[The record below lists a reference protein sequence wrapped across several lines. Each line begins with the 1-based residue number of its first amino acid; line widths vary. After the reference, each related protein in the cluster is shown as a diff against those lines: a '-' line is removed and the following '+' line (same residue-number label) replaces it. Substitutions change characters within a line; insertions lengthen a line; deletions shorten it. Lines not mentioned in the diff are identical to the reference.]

1 MVTEPEFFTSSY
13 SSNGGNCVEIAAN
26 LADTYGIV
34 PVRDTKLPDGPTL
47 TIPTPAFAAFL
58 TGIKAHSLHR
68 A

>member
-1 MVTEPEFFTSSY
+1 MIAPAFLKSSY
-13 SSNGGNCVEIAAN
+13 SNHGGDCVAIAAN

-58 TGIKAHSLHR
+58 TGIKSGEVVSP
-68 A
+68 